1 MSKVR
6 IGIVGTG
13 GIARNR
19 HIPSFKANPDVD
31 SVAASDP
38 VAASLAE
45 VGSQFGI
52 AGLYS
57 DYEEMFA
64 KEQLDGV
71 VICTPNKYHAPAAIS
86 AVNRRHQ
93 CVVRKADG
101 T

>member
-31 SVAASDP
+31 LVAASDP

-57 DYEEMFA
+57 D
-64 KEQLDGV
+64 
-71 VICTPNKYHAPAAIS
+71 
-86 AVNRRHQ
+86 
-93 CVVRKADG
+93 
-101 T
+101 